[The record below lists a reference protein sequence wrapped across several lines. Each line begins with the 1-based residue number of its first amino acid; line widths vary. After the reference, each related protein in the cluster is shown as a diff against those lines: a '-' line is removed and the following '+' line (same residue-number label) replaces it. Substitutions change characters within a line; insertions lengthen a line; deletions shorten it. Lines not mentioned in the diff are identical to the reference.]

1 MKDNKSIG
9 LCETCIRK
17 EHCSYIKTNSE
28 PVHFCEEF
36 TNGCG
41 KEEKAF
47 MYSPTKIAYEEGYEG
62 LCKNCE
68 NRKMCSICQKG
79 VPIWQCEEYI

>member
-1 MKDNKSIG
+1 MKKSASKG

-17 EHCSYIKTNSE
+17 DECTYIRANSE

-36 TNGCG
+36 TSGCKG
-41 KEEKAF
+41 NDGFEFRTASEN
-47 MYSPTKIAYEEGYEG
+47 SYEEGYEG

-68 NRKMCSICQKG
+68 NRKCCSIFKKG
-79 VPIWQCEEYI
+79 MPVWQCEEYI